1 MKSKTLLTILLF
13 VAMTAGA
20 RDKYNFNSD
29 WLLNVGDT
37 PEAFRTSFKDS
48 GWKEVTLPHA
58 FNENEAFKVSIKEL
72 TDTVVWYRKQFVLPR
87 ETRGKKIFIEF
98 EGARQAA
105 EVWVNGK

>member
-1 MKSKTLLTILLF
+1 MGRPTDGLAFLYDSYACDTYAALDTRKKSQNLAILGTEKSIIPTYMKSKTLLTILLF

-48 GWKEVTLPHA
+48 GWKEVL
-58 FNENEAFKVSIKEL
+58 FDLLKV
-72 TDTVVWYRKQFVLPR
+72 
-87 ETRGKKIFIEF
+87 
-98 EGARQAA
+98 
-105 EVWVNGK
+105 